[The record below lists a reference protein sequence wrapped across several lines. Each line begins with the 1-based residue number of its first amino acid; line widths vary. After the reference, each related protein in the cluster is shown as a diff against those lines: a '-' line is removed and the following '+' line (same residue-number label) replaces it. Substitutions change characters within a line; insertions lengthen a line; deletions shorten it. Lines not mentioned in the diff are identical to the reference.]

1 MSSECKQGTDT
12 EMVLGELLSIEWVVT
27 LQAWWN
33 DVPDCRTRNS
43 DVVKCVSI
51 RVGLPVVESW
61 LFYLLVV

>member
-1 MSSECKQGTDT
+1 
-12 EMVLGELLSIEWVVT
+12 MVLGELLSIEWVVT

-43 DVVKCVSI
+43 DVVNCVSI